1 MGVKWK
7 RKEREKERE
16 RQRERERETDRET
29 ERQIEVSLSLL
40 YYDVILP
47 RSIFMI
53 ENALKR

>member
-1 MGVKWK
+1 MYSYAS
-7 RKEREKERE
+7 RKQLNMINTETDERE
-16 RQRERERETDRET
+16 R

-53 ENALKR
+53 ENTLKR